1 MHSPQT
7 SIGSTSCT
15 PASEMMRAEA
25 SVDTHNSVLKDVK
38 RKKVLMGA
46 DDGVNYNEF

>member
-1 MHSPQT
+1 
-7 SIGSTSCT
+7 
-15 PASEMMRAEA
+15 MMRAEA